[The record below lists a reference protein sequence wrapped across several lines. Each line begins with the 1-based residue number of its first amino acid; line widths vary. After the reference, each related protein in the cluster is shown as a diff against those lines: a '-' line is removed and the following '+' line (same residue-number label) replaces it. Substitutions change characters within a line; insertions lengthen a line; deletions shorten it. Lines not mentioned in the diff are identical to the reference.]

1 VHYFNLALASQ
12 PDYFDAHYN
21 LGNALAAQ
29 GNFGGAADQFAEAVK
44 LNPDDANAQANLG
57 TALAQLGRLTEARL
71 HYEAAL
77 RIDPSNQLARENLQ
91 QIEQMTKG
99 TPH

>member
-1 VHYFNLALASQ
+1 VR
-12 PDYFDAHYN
+12 
-21 LGNALAAQ
+21 
-29 GNFGGAADQFAEAVK
+29 
-44 LNPDDANAQANLG
+44 LNPEDANAQANLG
-57 TALAQLGRLTEARL
+57 TALAQLGRLAEAKL

-77 RIDPSNQLARENLQ
+77 RIDPNNQLARENLQ